1 MGTIISA
8 LGTVLG
14 YIMYFCYSILK
25 NYWLSIAIFTVI
37 TRIILLPVSV
47 WVHKNS
53 IKMVKLQPEINFI
66 KARYAGDG
74 EIISEKQLELYK
86 REKYSPMAGILPLFI
101 QLGLL
106 MGVVDVIYKPLKH
119 LLHLNSDIITAFVN
133 KTVELTGI
141 NPETGSIQLAVIE
154 ALNHL
159 DFVPKFAEIQNQFSD
174 IDISAIIESIQSI
187 NMNFLGF
194 NLANVPVTTG
204 GIYYL
209 VPVVAGLTAL
219 LLCVVQNKIQVL
231 QSEQGKVSQI
241 GTTALSV
248 GLSLYLGAF
257 VPAGVGF
264 YWMCGNIVAVLQILL
279 LNAFISPKK
288 YIDYEALEESKK
300 ALAESKAE
308 EKSSKGNPYKIREKA
323 DYKKFFKDDEK
334 QLVFYS
340 EKSGFY
346 KYFENI
352 IDYILKNSDIVIHYV
367 TSDPE
372 DAIFQKNEPR
382 IIPYYIGDKRLIPF
396 MMKMDADM
404 VVMTMPDLETYH
416 IKRSYVR
423 KDVEYVYIMHGL
435 LSTHMVLRKGALDH
449 YDTILC
455 VGQHTIDEIRETEK
469 IYNLPPKRLIPCG
482 YSLIENLR
490 RAYEQMPKKEN
501 SKKQILVAP
510 SWQKDNIIESC
521 IDDILSQILDKSFKI
536 IIRPHP
542 EFIKRYPAKIND
554 FIEKYKSKV
563 NDDFIIETDFSS
575 NSTVFESDILIS
587 DWSNIAYEFAYAT
600 RKPVLFINTPKKVMN
615 PEYTKLKNQ
624 PLDITLRNQVGI
636 SLNLDQ
642 LDKVYYSCEELLNSS
657 EKYAGVIDGI
667 VEKYVFNFGKSAEVG
682 GKYIID
688 RLKEKEKEDEE

>member
-1 MGTIISA
+1 
-8 LGTVLG
+8 
-14 YIMYFCYSILK
+14 
-25 NYWLSIAIFTVI
+25 
-37 TRIILLPVSV
+37 
-47 WVHKNS
+47 
-53 IKMVKLQPEINFI
+53 
-66 KARYAGDG
+66 
-74 EIISEKQLELYK
+74 
-86 REKYSPMAGILPLFI
+86 
-101 QLGLL
+101 
-106 MGVVDVIYKPLKH
+106 
-119 LLHLNSDIITAFVN
+119 
-133 KTVELTGI
+133 
-141 NPETGSIQLAVIE
+141 
-154 ALNHL
+154 
-159 DFVPKFAEIQNQFSD
+159 
-174 IDISAIIESIQSI
+174 
-187 NMNFLGF
+187 
-194 NLANVPVTTG
+194 
-204 GIYYL
+204 
-209 VPVVAGLTAL
+209 
-219 LLCVVQNKIQVL
+219 
-231 QSEQGKVSQI
+231 
-241 GTTALSV
+241 
-248 GLSLYLGAF
+248 
-257 VPAGVGF
+257 
-264 YWMCGNIVAVLQILL
+264 
-279 LNAFISPKK
+279 
-288 YIDYEALEESKK
+288 
-300 ALAESKAE
+300 
-308 EKSSKGNPYKIREKA
+308 
-323 DYKKFFKDDEK
+323 
-334 QLVFYS
+334 
-340 EKSGFY
+340 
-346 KYFENI
+346 
-352 IDYILKNSDIVIHYV
+352 
-367 TSDPE
+367 
-372 DAIFQKNEPR
+372 
-382 IIPYYIGDKRLIPF
+382 
-396 MMKMDADM
+396 M